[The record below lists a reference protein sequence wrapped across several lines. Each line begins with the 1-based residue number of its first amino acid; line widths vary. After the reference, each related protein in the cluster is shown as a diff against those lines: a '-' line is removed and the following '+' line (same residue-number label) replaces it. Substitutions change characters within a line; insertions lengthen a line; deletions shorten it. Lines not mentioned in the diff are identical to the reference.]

1 MSKTD
6 DQIKSEIEDNESRA
20 EWGAWAVV
28 AGLVIEIVL
37 ALSVS
42 LGMDKKWLEN
52 WGTVFADCLI
62 VLGVYCEIHFGRKAS
77 AGNVELRRRS
87 EQKVAEA
94 NSRAAEAQLET
105 ERLRAANLSV
115 QRLLTPRRISMFDKD
130 GDAQI
135 RQARFKVV
143 AAFAGTKA
151 LLQWVPDLEAKRL
164 AGDIAHALASA
175 EWQIQIVDE
184 AAPLIA
190 PGLIFD
196 GVHSFTKEGSMWERT
211 ESGKPRYAPPALSPA
226 SRAALALKSFL
237 NMDLGELAPYWG
249 VMYHAEYSDV
259 PSILGPVRYEIP
271 EGSVLVLVGTR
282 PIGAELAE
290 LKTAGEESPKPSAAE
305 SNIRRKGP

>member
-94 NSRAAEAQLET
+94 NSRAAEAQLAD
-105 ERLRAANLSV
+105 RRNRRRRRFGSGSGRRRHIDIGMMH
-115 QRLLTPRRISMFDKD
+115 RLLGRSFDRLAWPRRFGRIVRKWRKLSH
-130 GDAQI
+130 
-135 RQARFKVV
+135 
-143 AAFAGTKA
+143 
-151 LLQWVPDLEAKRL
+151 RL
-164 AGDIAHALASA
+164 GS
-175 EWQIQIVDE
+175 
-184 AAPLIA
+184 
-190 PGLIFD
+190 PG
-196 GVHSFTKEGSMWERT
+196 
-211 ESGKPRYAPPALSPA
+211 
-226 SRAALALKSFL
+226 
-237 NMDLGELAPYWG
+237 
-249 VMYHAEYSDV
+249 
-259 PSILGPVRYEIP
+259 
-271 EGSVLVLVGTR
+271 VGTPLANKELLFRAGCRTGHPCYRRR
-282 PIGAELAE
+282 P
-290 LKTAGEESPKPSAAE
+290 SWAARAWR
-305 SNIRRKGP
+305 NW